1 MAQSLKDEQ
10 FNEAIN
16 ALQAIKDIILNL
28 QAMNDQFNERKNDN
42 KISQSR
48 DNVLDLLINIDVSF
62 FTDWNKEHWYYLK
75 KKTSVILFK
84 LIISILKY

>member
-48 DNVLDLLINIDVSF
+48 VNVLDLLINIDVSF
-62 FTDWNKEHWYYLK
+62 FID
-75 KKTSVILFK
+75 
-84 LIISILKY
+84 

>member
-62 FTDWNKEHWYYLK
+62 FID
-75 KKTSVILFK
+75 
-84 LIISILKY
+84 